1 MTHVLEVAD
10 VVKTFGRHRAVDGV
24 SFQVRAGR
32 IFGLLGPN
40 GAGKSTTIRMIMNII
55 VPDSGSIRVFGERQ
69 DGNQNDRIGFLPEE
83 RGLYRK
89 MTVRDHLLFLGEI
102 RGVRKD
108 TAGPR
113 IDEWL
118 ERMSLAEW
126 AGNKVEELSKGMQQK
141 IQFIGTML
149 ADPPILILDEPF
161 SGLDPINVIQLK
173 ETLIH
178 AREAGKAIIFS
189 THVLEQAEKLCD
201 DICLIKD
208 GRIILHGDL
217 DDVREQFRLPL
228 YRVRG
233 TGLDKL
239 EGLPGVKSIT
249 REERDAEAADAVP
262 GAVDI
267 AAREDARRVELVDD
281 SARGAFLTAALAA
294 ADLTEFRALEPDLE
308 SIFIEAVNH
317 AAR

>member
-10 VVKTFGRHRAVDGV
+10 VVKTFGKHRAVDGV

-102 RGVRKD
+102 RGVRKEK
-108 TAGPR
+108 AGPR

-118 ERMSLAEW
+118 ERMGLVEW

-217 DDVREQFRLPL
+217 DRVREQFRLPL

-233 TGLDKL
+233 TGLERL

-249 REERDAEAADAVP
+249 REQ
-262 GAVDI
+262 
-267 AAREDARRVELVDD
+267 REDEPDELSDATIEATREDTRRVELEDD
-281 SARGAFLTAALAA
+281 SARAAFLTAALAA

-308 SIFIEAVNH
+308 SIFIEAVSH